1 MGTVDKRHA
10 DGLPSSVEK
19 ETETMPLSQARGFSQ
34 PQLRALEAMAKD
46 DDPEPGFCHMCGQ
59 GKGEDTSG
67 NDGLQKRRGGELVGG
82 NHACITEG

>member
-1 MGTVDKRHA
+1 
-10 DGLPSSVEK
+10 
-19 ETETMPLSQARGFSQ
+19 
-34 PQLRALEAMAKD
+34 MAKD